1 MNTRE
6 KIILL
11 GDNLIRKKG
20 YNAFS
25 FGDISKELGIKN
37 ASIHYHFTTKTTLV
51 IAIIQKHHMLLEKFK
66 RRIANENPLQ
76 KLIQFLS
83 VYAVA
88 KSEGRISILG
98 ALSNDY
104 YSFEPEVQAELKILT
119 DNTLNWLTDTLKD
132 GKKEGF
138 FNYNM
143 DHHTKA
149 LMIIT
154 NILGAEHL
162 SRITYHQN
170 FLEIKKYDYKRFNI
184 ITMRR
189 VVVTGI
195 GAVTP
200 IGNNIDDFWVSL
212 TEGKSGAAPITRF
225 DTSKFKTKFGCE
237 LKNFNPLDFIE
248 KAEARKYDLY
258 TQYALVAVEEAV
270 KNGNID
276 FEKMNR
282 NRIGV
287 IWGSGNGGIETFQQQ
302 MTEYISGDGTPRFS
316 PFFIP
321 KMIVDIASGVISIKY
336 GLRGVNFTTVS
347 ACATSNTAIIDA
359 YNYIKWNKADMI
371 ITGGS
376 EAAITESSVG
386 GFNSSKA
393 LSTNNE
399 NPQAAS
405 RPFDVDRDGF
415 VIGEGA
421 GAVILEELES
431 AKQRGANIIAE
442 IVGGGMAADAYHLT
456 GTHPDGEGAYLGMLA
471 ALEDAGIQAYDIDYL
486 NVHAT
491 STPQGDISELK
502 AAERVFGRENKLNIS
517 ATKSM
522 TGHLLGAAG
531 AVEAITC
538 IKAVSENIIPPT
550 INTLEPEPEYKDIFD
565 FTLGKKKSKEV
576 NYAMNNTFGFG
587 GHIATSIFKKYTE

>member
-1 MNTRE
+1 
-6 KIILL
+6 
-11 GDNLIRKKG
+11 
-20 YNAFS
+20 
-25 FGDISKELGIKN
+25 
-37 ASIHYHFTTKTTLV
+37 
-51 IAIIQKHHMLLEKFK
+51 
-66 RRIANENPLQ
+66 
-76 KLIQFLS
+76 
-83 VYAVA
+83 
-88 KSEGRISILG
+88 
-98 ALSNDY
+98 
-104 YSFEPEVQAELKILT
+104 
-119 DNTLNWLTDTLKD
+119 
-132 GKKEGF
+132 
-138 FNYNM
+138 
-143 DHHTKA
+143 
-149 LMIIT
+149 
-154 NILGAEHL
+154 
-162 SRITYHQN
+162 
-170 FLEIKKYDYKRFNI
+170 
-184 ITMRR
+184 MRR

-200 IGNNIDDFWVSL
+200 IGNNIDDFWISL

-442 IVGGGMAADAYHLT
+442 IVGGGMAADAYHIT

-471 ALEDAGIQAYDIDYL
+471 ALEDAGIQPHDIDYL

-538 IKAVSENIIPPT
+538 IKSVSENIIPPT

>member
-1 MNTRE
+1 
-6 KIILL
+6 
-11 GDNLIRKKG
+11 
-20 YNAFS
+20 
-25 FGDISKELGIKN
+25 
-37 ASIHYHFTTKTTLV
+37 
-51 IAIIQKHHMLLEKFK
+51 
-66 RRIANENPLQ
+66 
-76 KLIQFLS
+76 
-83 VYAVA
+83 
-88 KSEGRISILG
+88 
-98 ALSNDY
+98 
-104 YSFEPEVQAELKILT
+104 
-119 DNTLNWLTDTLKD
+119 
-132 GKKEGF
+132 
-138 FNYNM
+138 
-143 DHHTKA
+143 
-149 LMIIT
+149 
-154 NILGAEHL
+154 
-162 SRITYHQN
+162 
-170 FLEIKKYDYKRFNI
+170 
-184 ITMRR
+184 MRR

-200 IGNNIDDFWVSL
+200 IGNNINDFWASL
-212 TEGKSGAAPITRF
+212 TEGKSGAALITRF
-225 DTSKFKTKFGCE
+225 DTSKFKTRFGCE

-248 KAEARKYDLY
+248 KAEARKYDLF

-270 KNGNID
+270 KTGNID

-386 GFNSSKA
+386 GFNSAKA

-405 RPFDVDRDGF
+405 RPFDINRDGF

-442 IVGGGMAADAYHLT
+442 IVGGGMAADAYHIT

-471 ALEDAGIQAYDIDYL
+471 ALEDAGIQPHDIDYL

-491 STPQGDISELK
+491 STPQGDLSELR

-550 INTLEPEPEYKDIFD
+550 INTLEPEPEYKDVFD
-565 FTLGKKKSKEV
+565 FTLGKKKNKEV
-576 NYAMNNTFGFG
+576 IYAMNNTFGFG
-587 GHIATSIFKKYTE
+587 GHIATSIFKKYAE